1 MYLVQILLPLT
12 APADRMRLHQ
22 FDTVKQQ
29 LTAKFGGMTF
39 YRSAPAEGLWQE
51 SGDFEKDLIVTAEI
65 MAAELEQDW
74 WAQYR
79 KRLEKD
85 FAQKEIVVRAF
96 KIERL

>member
-12 APADRMRLHQ
+12 APADHMRLHK
-22 FDTVKQQ
+22 FDKIKQQ

-51 SGDFEKDLIVTAEI
+51 SGEVEKDLVVMAEI
-65 MAAELEQDW
+65 MAADIEPDW

-79 KRLEKD
+79 KRLERD

>member
-12 APADRMRLHQ
+12 APADRRRLHQ
-22 FDTVKQQ
+22 FDKIKQE

-51 SGDFEKDLIVTAEI
+51 SDDVEKDLVVTAEI

-79 KRLEKD
+79 KRLEQD
-85 FAQKEIVVRAF
+85 LAQKEIVVRSF